1 MLTDD
6 HRRDFER
13 DGFLLVR
20 GFYDREREIEPIQR
34 GVHGIVGLLIRKYGL
49 PVRQE
54 AFHPDRFDSG
64 YRELIAANRAYG
76 GEVYDAVKQIPA
88 FVRLVCSPR
97 HDAAFGFLRR
107 TDLPGVSAGGY
118 GIRIDNPFE
127 DRYRANWHQD
137 YPSNLRSI
145 NGLVFW
151 SPLAEVTE
159 AMGPV
164 TVCVGSHRAGVLPC
178 YAHDP
183 AAPEKTGA
191 YGVRLVDEAAV
202 VAAYPQAAPLT
213 RPGDVLILDYLTLH
227 ASGASRSTRSRWS
240 MQMRYFDF
248 NDPVGQSLAWKGG
261 FNDRADLRALLPGVF
276 RDPPPPNTAPG
287 REGAR

>member
-1 MLTDD
+1 MLSDEQ
-6 HRRDFER
+6 RRVFDA

-20 GFYDREREIEPIQR
+20 GFYDVEREIVPIQR
-34 GVHGIVGLLIRKYGL
+34 GVHAIIGLLIRKYRL

-54 AFHPDRFDSG
+54 PFHPDRFDSG
-64 YRELIAANRAYG
+64 YQELIAADRAYG
-76 GEVYDAVKQIPA
+76 GEVYDAVKQLPE
-88 FVRLVCSPR
+88 FVRLVCSPK
-97 HDAAFGFLRR
+97 HDAAFGRLRGS
-107 TDLPGVSAGGY
+107 DLPGVSAGGY

-127 DRYRANWHQD
+127 ERYRANWHQD

-164 TVCVGSHRAGVLPC
+164 AICVGSHRSGVFPC
-178 YAHDP
+178 YTRDP
-183 AAPEKTGA
+183 DRPEKTGA

-213 RPGDVLILDYLTLH
+213 RPGDLLILDYLTLH
-227 ASGASRSTRSRWS
+227 ASGENRAARSRWT

-248 NDPVGQSLAWKGG
+248 NDPTGQSLRWKGG
-261 FNDRADLRALLPGVF
+261 FNDRTDLRRLLPGVF
-276 RDPPPPNTAPG
+276 VDLPPAAPG
-287 REGAR
+287 G